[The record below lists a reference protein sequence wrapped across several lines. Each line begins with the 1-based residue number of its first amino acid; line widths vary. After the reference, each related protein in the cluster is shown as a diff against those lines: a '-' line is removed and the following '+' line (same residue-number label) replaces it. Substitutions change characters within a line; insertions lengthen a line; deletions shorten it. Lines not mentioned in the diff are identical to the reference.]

1 MDDYI
6 SESTKFIILTQF
18 IGGFPS
24 PLLGHGHDEPGE

>member
-1 MDDYI
+1 MDVYI
-6 SESTKFIILTQF
+6 SESAKFTILTQF